1 MALQVDQKLID
12 TLPAEARLDMP
23 VQDLKSWAGEAVSV
37 GNGRDVV
44 LARLFVFGASALIT
58 GFGTWKMYQV
68 ISPVNVTVLQ
78 VFFASFFALTFAWIA
93 FSCASAILGFAVLL
107 RGKAKLPPLA
117 ETGDMGRTALLMPV
131 YNEDPERVF
140 AALSRMGQA
149 LRREGVSRHFDIF
162 VLSDTRKDHIAAAEV
177 DAYEWLKR
185 QLAPSIRVY
194 YRRRDNNHHRKAG
207 NIADFVTR
215 WGAAYDHMIVLDA
228 DSDMSAGAMI
238 TLARAMAA
246 DPESGI
252 IQSLPLLQNRWT
264 PFARMTQFAG
274 RVYGPLVAAGLSAW
288 HGRDGN
294 YWGHNAIIRTRAFAE
309 AGGLPELRGRKPFG
323 GHVLSHDFVEAALI
337 RRAGWAVYML
347 PALTGSY
354 EETPPCLI
362 DLATRD
368 RRWAQGNLQH
378 IKIVGAKGLNWV
390 SRVHLIQGIMSY
402 LASPLWLMLLL
413 AGLLL
418 ATVARHTTPNY
429 FPDSFSLFPV
439 WPVFD
444 PELALRLFAITFGV
458 LYLPKLLALVLALRD
473 AELRKGC
480 GGTIGLLQSVLAEAF
495 VPMLLSPIMMLI
507 QSRVVADVMI
517 GRDSGWHAQNRDDQA
532 MPFKACAR
540 VHATHVVAGLAFGVL
555 AFHISWATFL
565 WLAPIAG
572 ALMLSPLVSWSTG
585 VPEFGRKLW
594 HWNVFRIPEE
604 APRQVEDEV
613 AEAEPVE
620 PLLEAA
626 E

>member
-1 MALQVDQKLID
+1 MALQVDQKLND
-12 TLPAEARLDMP
+12 SLPAPAPLEMP
-23 VQDLKSWAGEAVSV
+23 MQDLASWTGKSAAV
-37 GNGRDVV
+37 GNGQEVL
-44 LARLFVFGASALIT
+44 LARLFVFGASVIIT
-58 GFGTWKMYQV
+58 GFGTWKMYEV
-68 ISPVNVTVLQ
+68 ISSVDITALQ
-78 VFFASFFALTFAWIA
+78 VLFATFFALTFAWIA
-93 FSCASAILGFAVLL
+93 FSCASAILGFVVLL
-107 RGKAKLPPLA
+107 RGKPALPPLA
-117 ETGDMGRTALLMPV
+117 DTCDMGRTALLMPV

-140 AALSRMGQA
+140 AALSRMAMA
-149 LRREGVSRHFDIF
+149 LRREGAARHFDIF
-162 VLSDTRKDHIAAAEV
+162 VLSDTRKDHIAAAER
-177 DAYEWLKR
+177 DAFAWLER
-185 QLAPSIRVY
+185 QLSPAMKVY
-194 YRRRDNNHHRKAG
+194 YRRRENNHHRKAG

-228 DSDMSAGAMI
+228 DSDMSATAMI

-246 DPESGI
+246 DPKAGI

-274 RVYGPLVAAGLSAW
+274 RVYGPLVATGLSAW

-309 AGGLPELRGRKPFG
+309 ACGLPELSGRKPFG

-354 EETPPCLI
+354 EETPPCLV

-378 IKIVGAKGLNWV
+378 MKIVSAKGLNWV

-402 LASPLWLMLLL
+402 LASPLWLLLLL
-413 AGLLL
+413 AGLTL

-429 FPDSFSLFPV
+429 FPETFSLFPV

-458 LYLPKLLALVLALRD
+458 LYLPKLLALTLALID
-473 AELRKGC
+473 PELRKGC
-480 GGTIGLLQSVLAEAF
+480 GGAMGLIKSVLAETF
-495 VPMLLSPIMMLI
+495 VSMLLSPIMMLL
-507 QSRVVADVMI
+507 QSRVVADVFL
-517 GRDSGWHAQNRDDQA
+517 GRDSGWNAQNRDDQA
-532 MPFKACAR
+532 MPFAACAR
-540 VHATHVVAGLAFGVL
+540 IHAWHVVAGLCFGLL
-555 AFHISWATFL
+555 ALHISGATFL

-572 ALMLSPLVSWSTG
+572 ALILSPLVSWATG
-585 VPEFGRKLW
+585 LPEFGRRLW

-604 APRQVEDEV
+604 APRA
-613 AEAEPVE
+613 AEAEDFGGMPSEV
-620 PLLEAA
+620 LLEAA

>member
-1 MALQVDQKLID
+1 
-12 TLPAEARLDMP
+12 
-23 VQDLKSWAGEAVSV
+23 
-37 GNGRDVV
+37 
-44 LARLFVFGASALIT
+44 
-58 GFGTWKMYQV
+58 
-68 ISPVNVTVLQ
+68 
-78 VFFASFFALTFAWIA
+78 
-93 FSCASAILGFAVLL
+93 
-107 RGKAKLPPLA
+107 
-117 ETGDMGRTALLMPV
+117 
-131 YNEDPERVF
+131 
-140 AALSRMGQA
+140 
-149 LRREGVSRHFDIF
+149 
-162 VLSDTRKDHIAAAEV
+162 
-177 DAYEWLKR
+177 
-185 QLAPSIRVY
+185 
-194 YRRRDNNHHRKAG
+194 
-207 NIADFVTR
+207 
-215 WGAAYDHMIVLDA
+215 MIVLDA

-246 DPESGI
+246 DPKSGI

-309 AGGLPELRGRKPFG
+309 ACGLPELKGRKPFG

-347 PALTGSY
+347 PGLTGSY

-378 IKIVGAKGLNWV
+378 MKIVGAKGLHWV

-444 PELALRLFAITFGV
+444 PELALAPLRHHLRRA
-458 LYLPKLLALVLALRD
+458 LPA
-473 AELRKGC
+473 
-480 GGTIGLLQSVLAEAF
+480 
-495 VPMLLSPIMMLI
+495 
-507 QSRVVADVMI
+507 
-517 GRDSGWHAQNRDDQA
+517 
-532 MPFKACAR
+532 
-540 VHATHVVAGLAFGVL
+540 
-555 AFHISWATFL
+555 
-565 WLAPIAG
+565 
-572 ALMLSPLVSWSTG
+572 
-585 VPEFGRKLW
+585 
-594 HWNVFRIPEE
+594 E
-604 APRQVEDEV
+604 APRPRAGAEGPRAAQGLRRRHRPVQERAGGNLRLHAAV
-613 AEAEPVE
+613 AHHDAHPVARRGGCDDRPRLRLERPEPRR
-620 PLLEAA
+620 PGHAA
-626 E
+626 SRPAPASMPRMWWRASPSACWPSTSPGPPSCGSHPSPAR

>member
-1 MALQVDQKLID
+1 
-12 TLPAEARLDMP
+12 MP
-23 VQDLKSWAGEAVSV
+23 VQDLKSWAGKPVSV
-37 GNGRDVV
+37 GNGRDV
-44 LARLFVFGASALIT
+44 LFSRLFVFGTSILIT

-68 ISPVNVTVLQ
+68 ISPVNVTTLQ
-78 VFFASFFALTFAWIA
+78 VLFATFFALTFAWIA
-93 FSCASAILGFAVLL
+93 FSCASAILGFVVLL
-107 RGKAKLPPLA
+107 RGKAKLPKLA
-117 ETGDMGRTALLMPV
+117 ETADMGRTALLMPV

-149 LRREGVSRHFDIF
+149 LRREGVARHFDIF
-162 VLSDTRKDHIAAAEV
+162 VLSDTRKDHIAAAEL
-177 DAYEWLKR
+177 DAYRWLKR
-185 QLAPSIRVY
+185 QLAPAIRVY
-194 YRRRDNNHHRKAG
+194 YRRRDSNHHRKAG

-246 DPESGI
+246 DPKSGI

-309 AGGLPELRGRKPFG
+309 ACGLPELKGRKPFG

-337 RRAGWAVYML
+337 RRSGWAVYML
-347 PALTGSY
+347 PGLTGSY
-354 EETPPCLI
+354 EETPP
-362 DLATRD
+362 
-368 RRWAQGNLQH
+368 WAQGNMQH
-378 IKIVGAKGLNWV
+378 MKIVGAKGLNWV
-390 SRVHLIQGIMSY
+390 SRVHLVQGIMSY

-418 ATVARHTTPNY
+418 ATVARHTAPNY

-444 PELALRLFAITFGV
+444 PELALRLFAITFVV
-458 LYLPKLLALVLALRD
+458 LYLPKLLALILALKD
-473 AELRKGC
+473 SELRKGC
-480 GGTIGLLQSVLAEAF
+480 GGTVGLFKSVLAETF
-495 VPMLLSPIMMLI
+495 VSMLLSPIMMLI

-517 GRDSGWHAQNRDDQA
+517 GRDSGWNAQNRDDQA

-540 VHATHVVAGLAFGVL
+540 VHAAHVVAGLAFGVL

-585 VPEFGRKLW
+585 LPEFGRKLW
-594 HWNVFRIPEE
+594 HWNVFRVPEE
-604 APRQVEDEV
+604 APRKADDMVVDV
-613 AEAEPVE
+613 AQPE

-626 E
+626 Q